1 MIVKPSITS
10 SDLAN
15 IYLPIADP
23 LAEVEKILVS
33 EIDSESPW
41 VNRLLEHN
49 WIRGGKRI
57 RPVLTLLSG
66 ASVGQLS
73 PSHNYLA
80 AAVEMV
86 HAATLVHDDVIDG
99 AEIRRH
105 LPTVNST
112 WGNRTSV
119 LLGDFL
125 FTHAFYIASLAENA
139 GAVRMLAESS
149 NKVCEGEIRQNAWQG
164 KFDIQESDYMQ
175 MISDKTGQLCSCS
188 CQIGAYLSGA
198 NDDTCQQFSDYG
210 LQLGVAFQIIDD
222 VLDLVG
228 SQQRVGKT
236 LGTDL
241 SNQKLTLPIIHCLR
255 EGPRSDQE
263 QLMKMLK
270 SGVTDGREVV
280 RILNRSESVD
290 YARSVASE
298 QLQRAILFSE
308 NLPANAS
315 SKALGELAHFVL
327 NRVY

>member
-1 MIVKPSITS
+1 MIVKPSIKNT
-10 SDLAN
+10 DLAN
-15 IYLPIADP
+15 IYMPIADP
-23 LAEVEKILVS
+23 LAQVEKILVS
-33 EIDSESPW
+33 EISSDTPW

-66 ASVGQLS
+66 AAVGQLS
-73 PSHNYLA
+73 PSHNFLA

-105 LPTVNST
+105 LPTVNSA

-125 FTHAFYIASLAENA
+125 FTHGFYVASLAENPTA
-139 GAVRMLAESS
+139 MRILAESS
-149 NKVCEGEIRQNAWQG
+149 NRVCEGEIRQNAWQG
-164 KFDIQESDYMQ
+164 RYDIQESDYLE

-188 CQIGAYLSGA
+188 CRLGALLSGA
-198 NDDTCQQFSDYG
+198 NEELTLKFADYG

-228 SQQRVGKT
+228 LQDRVGKT

-241 SNQKLTLPIIHCLR
+241 MNKKLTLPIIHCLR
-255 EGPRSDQE
+255 ESNSSDA
-263 QLMKMLK
+263 K
-270 SGVTDGREVV
+270 SFIQKLASGNADSLEIVE
-280 RILNRSESVD
+280 ILNRNQSID

-298 QLQRAILFSE
+298 QLQQAILFAES
-308 NLPANAS
+308 LPNNEA
-315 SKALGELAHFVL
+315 SKALAELANFVL